1 MLLTVLGIFASFQRP
16 FGAGKNDD
24 SENRGAALEEASGIV
39 DVSVDEAHALIQTHQ
54 DDPDFVVL
62 DLRTPP
68 EYAAGHLPGAELL
81 NFYDPDFIN
90 EIQQL
95 DRNKTYLYYCA
106 TGNRSSSVTEVMQYL
121 GFKKAYHVYQGITA
135 WQRSGLPIEY

>member
-1 MLLTVLGIFASFQRP
+1 MLLFLLGIFASLNRSSA
-16 FGAGKNDD
+16 AGSGQTPQNGD
-24 SENRGAALEEASGIV
+24 RAAEEPAGIV
-39 DVSVDEAHALIQTHQ
+39 DVSVDEAYALIQAHQ

-68 EYAAGHLPGAELL
+68 EYAAGHLPSAELL
-81 NFYDPDFIN
+81 NFYDPRFIQ

-106 TGNRSSSVTEVMQYL
+106 TGNRSSSVTEIMQHL
-121 GFKKAYHVYQGITA
+121 GFKKAYHVYQGITT
-135 WQRSGLPIEY
+135 WSMRGLPIE